1 MSGSRAASLVLGA
14 ALASGTAAAGPALA
28 PVSLECDG
36 SSGAWATGSYVD
48 SAGGGFVSD
57 GFPDC
62 VSAEFWQGVG
72 SEDVEPPFTWLESG
86 EVTSEGTS
94 VTTRIDVEV
103 EIHARP
109 RHGRRHRGSQREPPR
124 ARSRTRA

>member
-94 VTTRIDVEV
+94 VTTRIAIGLGFPEGQFASLSI
-103 EIHARP
+103 EA
-109 RHGRRHRGSQREPPR
+109 GAEG
-124 ARSRTRA
+124 